1 MKKRQKKM
9 FEAREELDLE
19 LARRGLPTTK
29 EQEQM

>member
-1 MKKRQKKM
+1 MKEEVK
-9 FEAREELDLE
+9 AREELDLE